1 MHIYKVIVMAVFGT
15 DISHFVVAKNA
26 DNAKK
31 IVLDY
36 YNARDDGIRPTVT
49 MYNLQASEPIDP
61 GNYIDEVMLA

>member
-1 MHIYKVIVMAVFGT
+1 MHIYEVMVVGVFGT

-36 YNARDDGIRPTVT
+36 YSAHDDGIRPTVT
-49 MYNLQASEPIDP
+49 MYDLATKLISPN
-61 GNYIDEVMLA
+61 NYIDEVILK

>member
-1 MHIYKVIVMAVFGT
+1 MHIYEVMVVGVFGT

-36 YNARDDGIRPTVT
+36 YDAHDDSIRPTVT
-49 MYNLQASEPIDP
+49 MYDLTTKLINPN
-61 GNYIDEVMLA
+61 NYIDEVILK